1 MDNFSVFN
9 QESLARSIE
18 PFLPGAT
25 PHIVPVTYMAWTP
38 DVFLFMFR
46 TTYQRNQEHFFIVVT
61 FDYLRNGQES
71 AAAIIKQWVGI
82 EVIEFLKTSQNV
94 NDSEDSVQA
103 DTNGIYRSYLARVE
117 KPLNINYWGDAIT
130 VTKDSNVDEVLSDFT
145 SDQRAT
151 VKKLMADRKMEKVK
165 VHKSRTEEGMLELFS
180 N

>member
-1 MDNFSVFN
+1 
-9 QESLARSIE
+9 
-18 PFLPGAT
+18 
-25 PHIVPVTYMAWTP
+25 
-38 DVFLFMFR
+38 R
-46 TTYQRNQEHFFIVVT
+46 TTDQRNQEHFFIVVT

-82 EVIEFLKTSQNV
+82 EVIELLKTSQNV

-151 VKKLMADRKMEKVK
+151 VKKLMADRK
-165 VHKSRTEEGMLELFS
+165 
-180 N
+180 